1 MSKHRRL
8 SWLIQTKL
16 VYLPQLQRYDEK
28 IKGWA
33 DGKFL
38 LKTQAYSLPKA
49 TTTALGGVK
58 IGTGLN
64 VTTDGT
70 ASVNETYVDG
80 RVTTVGDKKYALKTD
95 VPGMIPMASA
105 AEAGKVYA
113 VKKATSDSVMGTVKY
128 SESVGLVLT
137 DIAAN
142 SIQENDLSTT
152 LSSKID
158 NASTNAS
165 TAKQIATQNAD
176 TIANNIYSKSQ
187 TYSKTEVDDKVSAAL
202 TSAIVPKGTVT
213 YASLPTP
220 AKANLGYMY
229 NVSDAFTTDAR
240 FVEGAGK
247 KYAAG
252 ANVYVVAVTT
262 GGSTEYKFDVFMGFV
277 DLSGYQTKADMPG
290 AATNEDIDAMFAA
303 Q

>member
-1 MSKHRRL
+1 MAN
-8 SWLIQTKL
+8 TDKL

-38 LKTQAYSLPKA
+38 LKTDAYSLPTA
-49 TTTALGGVK
+49 STTKLGGVK

-64 VTTDGT
+64 VATDGT

-80 RVTTVGDKKYALKTD
+80 RVTAVGDKKYALKAD
-95 VPGMIPMASA
+95 VPGMTPMATA
-105 AEAGKVYA
+105 TEAGKVYA
-113 VKKATSDSVMGTVKY
+113 VEKAAADTAKGTVKY
-128 SESVGLVLT
+128 SEGTGLVLT
-137 DIAAN
+137 DIAVQAIAETN
-142 SIQENDLSTT
+142 LEKDLSDT
-152 LSSKID
+152 ID
-158 NASTNAS
+158 NASQDAS
-165 TAKQIATQNAD
+165 IAKQLAIQNEDALK
-176 TIANNIYSKSQ
+176 NVYWKSQ
-187 TYSKTEVDDKVSAAL
+187 TYTKTEVDNKVSAAL
-202 TSAIVPKGTVT
+202 TSAIVPKGTVA

-247 KYAAG
+247 LYEAG
-252 ANVYVVAVTT
+252 ANVYVVAVAT
-262 GGSTEYKFDVFMGFV
+262 GSSTEYKFDVFMGFV

-290 AATNEDIDAMFAA
+290 AATNEDIDAMFA
-303 Q
+303 

>member
-1 MSKHRRL
+1 MANTDK
-8 SWLIQTKL
+8 I
-16 VYLPQLQRYDEK
+16 VYLPQLQRYDKK

-38 LKTQAYSLPKA
+38 KKTDAYSLPSA
-49 TTTALGGVK
+49 TTTTLGGVK

-64 VTTDGT
+64 VVADGT
-70 ASVNETYVDG
+70 TSVNEAYVDG
-80 RVTTVGDKKYALKTD
+80 RVTAVGDKKYALKTD
-95 VPGMIPMASA
+95 IPAATPMASA

-113 VKKATSDSVMGTVKY
+113 VEKATADSVMGTIKY
-128 SESVGLVLT
+128 SKSVGLVLT

-142 SIQENDLSTT
+142 SIQENDLSTP
-152 LSSKID
+152 LRDKIN
-158 NASTNAS
+158 NASADAS
-165 TAKQIATQNAD
+165 TAKQLATQNAD
-176 TIANNIYSKSQ
+176 SIANNIYSKSQ
-187 TYSKTEVDDKVSAAL
+187 TYSKAEVDNKVSAAL

-213 YASLPTP
+213 YSNLPAP

-240 FVEGAGK
+240 FVDGASK
-247 KYAAG
+247 KYEAG

-262 GGSTEYKFDVFMGFV
+262 GSSTEYKFDVFMGFV

-290 AATNEDIDAMFAA
+290 AATNEDIDAMFSPA
-303 Q
+303 

>member
-1 MSKHRRL
+1 MANTDK
-8 SWLIQTKL
+8 I
-16 VYLPQLQRYDEK
+16 VFLPQLQRYDEK

-38 LKTQAYSLPKA
+38 LKTDAYSLPNA
-49 TTTALGGVK
+49 TKTTLGGVK

-64 VTTDGT
+64 VAADGT
-70 ASVNETYVDG
+70 TSIDQTYVDG
-80 RVTTVGDKKYALKTD
+80 RVTAVGDKKYALKTD
-95 VPGMIPMASA
+95 IAATTPMASA

-113 VKKATSDSVMGTVKY
+113 VEKATADSVVGTVKY
-128 SESVGLVLT
+128 SKSVGLVLT

-142 SIQENDLSTT
+142 SIQENDLSTP
-152 LSSKID
+152 LSNKID
-158 NASTNAS
+158 NASTNAAN
-165 TAKQIATQNAD
+165 AKQIATQNANA
-176 TIANNIYSKSQ
+176 IANNIYSKSQ

-213 YASLPTP
+213 YANLPTP

-240 FVEGAGK
+240 FVDGASK

-262 GGSTEYKFDVFMGFV
+262 GSSTEYKFDVFMGFV

-303 Q
+303 S

>member
-1 MSKHRRL
+1 MAN
-8 SWLIQTKL
+8 TDKL

-64 VTTDGT
+64 VATDGT

-80 RVTTVGDKKYALKTD
+80 RVTAVGDKKYALKAD
-95 VPGMIPMASA
+95 VPGMTPMATKS
-105 AEAGKVYA
+105 EAGKVYA
-113 VKKATSDSVMGTVKY
+113 VAKGASDTVRGTVKY
-128 SESVGLVLT
+128 SEGTGLVLT
-137 DIAAN
+137 DIAAQT
-142 SIQENDLSTT
+142 IKQTDLEKI
-152 LSSKID
+152 LSDTID
-158 NASTNAS
+158 NASTDAS
-165 TAKQIATQNAD
+165 VAKQVSTQNAD
-176 TIANNIYSKSQ
+176 AIANNIYSKSQ

-202 TSAIVPKGTVT
+202 TSAIVPKGTVA

-247 KYAAG
+247 KYDAG

-262 GGSTEYKFDVFMGFV
+262 GSSTEYKFDVFMGFV
-277 DLSGYQTKADMPG
+277 DLSGYQTKADMPS
-290 AATNEDIDAMFAA
+290 AATNEDIDAMFA
-303 Q
+303 

>member
-1 MSKHRRL
+1 MANADK
-8 SWLIQTKL
+8 I

-38 LKTQAYSLPKA
+38 KKTDAYSLPNA
-49 TTTALGGVK
+49 TKTTLGCVK

-64 VTTDGT
+64 VVADGT
-70 ASVNETYVDG
+70 ASIDQTYVDG
-80 RVTTVGDKKYALKTD
+80 RVTAVGDEKYALKTD
-95 VPGMIPMASA
+95 ISTITPMASA

-113 VKKATSDSVMGTVKY
+113 VEKATADSVMGTVKY
-128 SESVGLVLT
+128 SKSVGLVLT
-137 DIAAN
+137 DIAAS
-142 SIQENDLSTT
+142 SIQENDLS
-152 LSSKID
+152 LPLYDKID
-158 NASTNAS
+158 NASTDAAI
-165 TAKQIATQNAD
+165 AKQIATQNAD
-176 TIANNIYSKSQ
+176 AIANNIYNKSQ
-187 TYSKTEVDDKVSAAL
+187 TYSKTEVDNKISAAL

-213 YASLPTP
+213 YANLPTP

-240 FVEGAGK
+240 FVDGASK

-277 DLSGYQTKADMPG
+277 DPSGYQMPD
-290 AATNEDIDAMFAA
+290 AATNEDIDAMFALT
-303 Q
+303 

>member
-1 MSKHRRL
+1 MANTDK
-8 SWLIQTKL
+8 I

-38 LKTQAYSLPKA
+38 KKTDAYSLPSA
-49 TTTALGGVK
+49 TTTTLGGVK

-64 VTTDGT
+64 VAADGT

-80 RVTTVGDKKYALKTD
+80 RVTAVGDAKYALKTD
-95 VPGMIPMASA
+95 IPAAVPMATESV
-105 AEAGKVYA
+105 AGLVYA
-113 VKKATSDSVMGTVKY
+113 KAGATDTSKGEVRYEPDRGLFIDSIEVGSITKTELDSSIGFAIDQWEQVADEDLPDLQNRVTALEGNVANVYKKT
-128 SESVGLVLT
+128 E
-137 DIAAN
+137 
-142 SIQENDLSTT
+142 
-152 LSSKID
+152 
-158 NASTNAS
+158 
-165 TAKQIATQNAD
+165 
-176 TIANNIYSKSQ
+176 
-187 TYSKTEVDDKVSAAL
+187 TYSKTEVDNKVSAAL
-202 TSAIVPKGTVT
+202 TSAIVPKGTIAF
-213 YASLPTP
+213 ASLPTP

-229 NVSDAFTTDAR
+229 NVSDAFTTDSR
-240 FVEGAGK
+240 FIEGTGK
-247 KYAAG
+247 IYAAG

-303 Q
+303 APAE

>member
-1 MSKHRRL
+1 MANTDK
-8 SWLIQTKL
+8 I

-38 LKTQAYSLPKA
+38 KKTDAYSLPNA
-49 TTTALGGVK
+49 TTTTLGGVK

-64 VTTDGT
+64 VASDGT
-70 ASVNETYVDG
+70 ASINQAYVDG
-80 RVTTVGDKKYALKTD
+80 RVTAVGDEKYALKTD
-95 VPGMIPMASA
+95 IPAATPMATESV
-105 AEAGKVYA
+105 AGLVYA
-113 VKKATSDSVMGTVKY
+113 KSGTTGNAYGEVRYETGRGLFLDSIVAGSITKTELDSSIGSTLNTIDDVIETELPDLRNRVGNLEANVENVYKKT
-128 SESVGLVLT
+128 E
-137 DIAAN
+137 
-142 SIQENDLSTT
+142 
-152 LSSKID
+152 
-158 NASTNAS
+158 
-165 TAKQIATQNAD
+165 
-176 TIANNIYSKSQ
+176 
-187 TYSKTEVDDKVSAAL
+187 TYSKTEVDNKVSAAL

-213 YASLPTP
+213 YANLPTP

-229 NVSDAFTTDAR
+229 NVSDEFTTDAR
-240 FVEGAGK
+240 FVDGAGK

-290 AATNEDIDAMFAA
+290 AATNEDIDAMFAPA
-303 Q
+303 

>member
-1 MSKHRRL
+1 MANPD
-8 SWLIQTKL
+8 KL

-64 VTTDGT
+64 VATDGT

-80 RVTTVGDKKYALKTD
+80 RVTAVGDKKYALKAD
-95 VPGMIPMASA
+95 VPGMTPMASA

-113 VKKATSDSVMGTVKY
+113 VEKAAADTAKGTVKY
-128 SESVGLVLT
+128 SEGVGLILT
-137 DIAAN
+137 DLVPGAIHENEIDQYLYNKINTAATEAKEALTLA
-142 SIQENDLSTT
+142 IQNEDHLTEVYV
-152 LSSKID
+152 K
-158 NASTNAS
+158 AE
-165 TAKQIATQNAD
+165 
-176 TIANNIYSKSQ
+176 

-202 TSAIVPKGTVT
+202 TSAIVPKGTVA

-229 NVSDAFTTDAR
+229 NVSNEFTTDVR

-247 KYAAG
+247 KYDAG

-262 GGSTEYKFDVFMGFV
+262 DSSTEYKFDVFMGFV
-277 DLSGYQTKADMPG
+277 DLSGYQTKGDMPG
-290 AATNEDIDAMFAA
+290 AATDGDIDAMFA
-303 Q
+303 

>member
-1 MSKHRRL
+1 MANTDK
-8 SWLIQTKL
+8 I

-38 LKTQAYSLPKA
+38 KKTDAYSLPNA
-49 TTTALGGVK
+49 TTTTLGGVK

-64 VTTDGT
+64 VASDGT
-70 ASVNETYVDG
+70 ASVNEAYVNG
-80 RVTTVGDKKYALKTD
+80 RVTAVGDKKYALKTEISAA
-95 VPGMIPMASA
+95 VPMASA

-113 VKKATSDSVMGTVKY
+113 VEKATADSVMGTVKY
-128 SESVGLVLT
+128 SKSVGLVLT

-142 SIQENDLSTT
+142 SIQENDLSTP
-152 LSSKID
+152 LHNKIN
-158 NASTNAS
+158 NASADAS
-165 TAKQIATQNAD
+165 TAKQLATQNAD
-176 TIANNIYSKSQ
+176 AIANNIYKKSQ
-187 TYSKTEVDDKVSAAL
+187 TYSKTEVDNKVSAAL

-213 YASLPTP
+213 YANLPTP

-240 FVEGAGK
+240 FVDGVSK
-247 KYAAG
+247 KYEAG
-252 ANVYVVAVTT
+252 ANVYVVAVTA
-262 GGSTEYKFDVFMGFV
+262 GSSTEYKFDVFMGFV

-290 AATNEDIDAMFAA
+290 TATNEDIDAMFSYA
-303 Q
+303 

>member
-1 MSKHRRL
+1 MANTDK
-8 SWLIQTKL
+8 I

-38 LKTQAYSLPKA
+38 KKTDAYSLLNA
-49 TTTALGGVK
+49 TKTTLGSVK

-64 VTTDGT
+64 VAADGT

-80 RVTTVGDKKYALKTD
+80 RVTAVGDAKYALKTD
-95 VPGMIPMASA
+95 VSGMIPMATAS
-105 AEAGKVYA
+105 EAGKVYA
-113 VKKATSDSVMGTVKY
+113 VAKGASDTVKGTVKY
-128 SESVGLVLT
+128 SKGTGLILT

-142 SIQENDLSTT
+142 SIQENDLSTP
-152 LSSKID
+152 LHNKIN
-158 NASTNAS
+158 NASADAS
-165 TAKQIATQNAD
+165 TAKQLATQNAD
-176 TIANNIYSKSQ
+176 AIANNIYSKSQ
-187 TYSKTEVDDKVSAAL
+187 TYSKTEVDNKVSAAL

-213 YASLPTP
+213 YANLPTP

-240 FVEGAGK
+240 FVDGASK
-247 KYAAG
+247 KYEAG

-262 GGSTEYKFDVFMGFV
+262 GSSTEYKFDVFMGFV

-290 AATNEDIDAMFAA
+290 AATNEDIDAMFSNA
-303 Q
+303 

>member
-1 MSKHRRL
+1 MAN
-8 SWLIQTKL
+8 TDKL

-64 VTTDGT
+64 VATDGT

-80 RVTTVGDKKYALKTD
+80 RVTAVGDKKYALKAD
-95 VPGMIPMASA
+95 VPGMTPMATKS
-105 AEAGKVYA
+105 EAGKVYA
-113 VKKATSDSVMGTVKY
+113 VAKGASDTVRGTVKY
-128 SESVGLVLT
+128 SEGTGLVLT
-137 DIAAN
+137 DIAAQT
-142 SIQENDLSTT
+142 IKQTDLEKF
-152 LSSKID
+152 LSDTID
-158 NASTNAS
+158 NASTDAS
-165 TAKQIATQNAD
+165 VAKRVSTQNAD
-176 TIANNIYSKSQ
+176 AIANNIYSKSQ

-202 TSAIVPKGTVT
+202 TSAIVPKGTVA

-229 NVSDAFTTDAR
+229 NVSDAFTTDTR

-247 KYAAG
+247 KYDAG

-262 GGSTEYKFDVFMGFV
+262 GSSTEYKFDVFMGFV
-277 DLSGYQTKADMPG
+277 DLSGYQTKADMPD
-290 AATNEDIDAMFAA
+290 AATNSDIDAMFA
-303 Q
+303 

>member
-1 MSKHRRL
+1 MAN
-8 SWLIQTKL
+8 TDKL

-38 LKTQAYSLPKA
+38 LKTDAYSLPTA
-49 TTTALGGVK
+49 STTTLGGVK

-64 VTTDGT
+64 VATDGT
-70 ASVNETYVDG
+70 ASVNETYIDG
-80 RVTTVGDKKYALKTD
+80 RVTAVGDKKYALKAD
-95 VPGMIPMASA
+95 VPGMTPMASA

-113 VKKATSDSVMGTVKY
+113 VEKAAADSVMGTVKY
-128 SESVGLVLT
+128 SKSVGLVLT

-142 SIQENDLSTT
+142 SIQENDLSMP
-152 LSSKID
+152 LYNMIND
-158 NASTNAS
+158 ASTDAS
-165 TAKQIATQNAD
+165 AAKQVAMQNAD
-176 TIANNIYSKSQ
+176 AIANNIYSKSQ

-202 TSAIVPKGTVT
+202 TSAIVPKGTVA

-247 KYAAG
+247 LYEAG

-262 GGSTEYKFDVFMGFV
+262 DSSTEYKFDVFMGFV

-290 AATNEDIDAMFAA
+290 AATNEDIDAMFA
-303 Q
+303 

>member
-1 MSKHRRL
+1 MANTDK
-8 SWLIQTKL
+8 I

-28 IKGWA
+28 IKEWA
-33 DGKFL
+33 GGKFL
-38 LKTQAYSLPKA
+38 LKTDAYSLPNA
-49 TTTALGGVK
+49 TKTTLGGVK

-64 VTTDGT
+64 VVADGT
-70 ASVNETYVDG
+70 TSIDQTYIDG

-95 VPGMIPMASA
+95 ITASVPMASA

-113 VKKATSDSVMGTVKY
+113 VEKATADSVVGTVKY
-128 SESVGLVLT
+128 SKSVGLVLT

-142 SIQENDLSTT
+142 SIQENDLSTP
-152 LSSKID
+152 LSNKID
-158 NASTNAS
+158 NASTNAAN
-165 TAKQIATQNAD
+165 AKQIATQNAN

-187 TYSKTEVDDKVSAAL
+187 TYSKTEVDNKVSAAL

-213 YASLPTP
+213 YANLPTP
-220 AKANLGYMY
+220 EKANLGYMY

-240 FVEGAGK
+240 FVDGASK
-247 KYAAG
+247 KYEAG

-303 Q
+303 S

>member
-1 MSKHRRL
+1 MANTDK
-8 SWLIQTKL
+8 I

-38 LKTQAYSLPKA
+38 KKTDAYSLPNA
-49 TTTALGGVK
+49 TKTTLGGVK

-64 VTTDGT
+64 VAADGT

-80 RVTTVGDKKYALKTD
+80 RVTAVGDKKYAFKTD
-95 VPGMIPMASA
+95 APSMIPMATAS
-105 AEAGKVYA
+105 EAGKVYA
-113 VKKATSDSVMGTVKY
+113 VAKGASDTVKGTVKY
-128 SESVGLVLT
+128 SEGTGLILT
-137 DIAAN
+137 DIAAS
-142 SIQENDLSTT
+142 SIQESNLSTP
-152 LSSKID
+152 LSSKIN
-158 NASTNAS
+158 NASTDAS

-176 TIANNIYSKSQ
+176 AIANNIYNKSQ
-187 TYSKTEVDDKVSAAL
+187 TYSKTEVDNKVSAAL
-202 TSAIVPKGTVT
+202 TAALVPKGTVA

-220 AKANLGYMY
+220 AKTNLGYMY
-229 NVSDAFTTDAR
+229 NVSNEFTTDAR

-252 ANVYVVAVTT
+252 ANVYVVAVTN
-262 GGSTEYKFDVFMGFV
+262 GSSTEYKFDVFMGFV

-290 AATNEDIDAMFAA
+290 AATNEDIDAMLASA
-303 Q
+303 

>member
-1 MSKHRRL
+1 MAN
-8 SWLIQTKL
+8 TDKL

-28 IKGWA
+28 IKSWA
-33 DGKFL
+33 DEKFL
-38 LKTQAYSLPKA
+38 LKTQTYSLPKA

-64 VTTDGT
+64 VATDGT

-80 RVTTVGDKKYALKTD
+80 RVTAVGDKKYALKAD
-95 VPGMIPMASA
+95 VPGMTPMATA
-105 AEAGKVYA
+105 TEAGKVYA
-113 VKKATSDSVMGTVKY
+113 VEKAAADTSKGTVKY
-128 SESVGLVLT
+128 SEGVGLILT
-137 DIAAN
+137 DLVPGA
-142 SIQENDLSTT
+142 IQDNEINQPLYN
-152 LSSKID
+152 KID
-158 NASTNAS
+158 TAASE
-165 TAKQIATQNAD
+165 AKQALTLATQNQD
-176 TIANNIYSKSQ
+176 HLTQVYVKTE

-202 TSAIVPKGTVT
+202 TSAIVPKGTVA

-247 KYAAG
+247 KYDAG

-262 GGSTEYKFDVFMGFV
+262 SSSTEYKFDVFMGFV

-290 AATNEDIDAMFAA
+290 AATDGDIDAMFA
-303 Q
+303 

>member
-1 MSKHRRL
+1 MANTNK
-8 SWLIQTKL
+8 I

-38 LKTQAYSLPKA
+38 KKTDAYSLPNA
-49 TTTALGGVK
+49 TKTTLGGVK

-64 VTTDGT
+64 VVADGT
-70 ASVNETYVDG
+70 ASIDQTYVDG
-80 RVTTVGDKKYALKTD
+80 RVTAVGDKKYALKTD
-95 VPGMIPMASA
+95 IPAATPMASA

-113 VKKATSDSVMGTVKY
+113 VEKATADSVMGTVKY
-128 SESVGLVLT
+128 SKSVGLVLT
-137 DIAAN
+137 DIAAS
-142 SIQENDLSTT
+142 SIQENDLSTP
-152 LSSKID
+152 LYNKID
-158 NASTNAS
+158 NASTNAA
-165 TAKQIATQNAD
+165 TAKQIATQNANA
-176 TIANNIYSKSQ
+176 IANNIYNKSQ
-187 TYSKTEVDDKVSAAL
+187 TYSKTEVDNKVSAAL

-213 YASLPTP
+213 YANLPTP

-240 FVEGAGK
+240 FVDGASK

-290 AATNEDIDAMFAA
+290 AATNEDIDKMFAPA
-303 Q
+303 

>member
-1 MSKHRRL
+1 MANTDK
-8 SWLIQTKL
+8 I

-38 LKTQAYSLPKA
+38 KKTDAYSLPNA
-49 TTTALGGVK
+49 TKTTLGGVK

-64 VTTDGT
+64 VATDGT
-70 ASVNETYVDG
+70 TSIDQTYVDG
-80 RVTTVGDKKYALKTD
+80 RVTAVGDKKYALKTD
-95 VPGMIPMASA
+95 IPAATPMASA

-113 VKKATSDSVMGTVKY
+113 VEKATADSVVGTVKY
-128 SESVGLVLT
+128 SKSVGLVLT

-142 SIQENDLSTT
+142 SIQENDLSTP
-152 LSSKID
+152 LSNKID
-158 NASTNAS
+158 NASTNAAN
-165 TAKQIATQNAD
+165 AKQIATQNAN

-187 TYSKTEVDDKVSAAL
+187 TYSKTEVDNKVSAAL

-213 YASLPTP
+213 YANLPTP

-240 FVEGAGK
+240 FVDGASK
-247 KYAAG
+247 KYNAG

-303 Q
+303 S

>member
-1 MSKHRRL
+1 MANPDK
-8 SWLIQTKL
+8 I

-38 LKTQAYSLPKA
+38 KKTDAYSLPNA
-49 TTTALGGVK
+49 SNTTLGGVK

-64 VTTDGT
+64 VAADGT
-70 ASVNETYVDG
+70 ASVNETYING
-80 RVTTVGDKKYALKTD
+80 RVTAVGDKKYALKTD
-95 VPGMIPMASA
+95 IPAAAPMASA

-113 VKKATSDSVMGTVKY
+113 VEKATADSVMGTVKY
-128 SESVGLVLT
+128 SKSVGLVLT
-137 DIAAN
+137 DIEAN

-152 LSSKID
+152 LRNKIN
-158 NASTNAS
+158 NASADAS
-165 TAKQIATQNAD
+165 TAKQLATKNAD
-176 TIANNIYSKSQ
+176 AIANNIYSKSQ
-187 TYSKTEVDDKVSAAL
+187 TYSKTEVDNKVSAAL

-213 YASLPTP
+213 YSNLPTP
-220 AKANLGYMY
+220 TKANLGYMY

-240 FVEGAGK
+240 FVDGASK
-247 KYAAG
+247 KYEAG

-262 GGSTEYKFDVFMGFV
+262 GSSTEYKFDVFMGFV

-290 AATNEDIDAMFAA
+290 SATNEDIDAMFAPA
-303 Q
+303 

>member
-1 MSKHRRL
+1 MAS
-8 SWLIQTKL
+8 TDKL

-38 LKTQAYSLPKA
+38 LKTDAYSLPKA

-58 IGTGLN
+58 IGTGLS
-64 VTTDGT
+64 VGTDGT
-70 ASVNETYVDG
+70 ASVSQTYVDG
-80 RVTTVGDKKYALKTD
+80 RVTTVGDQKYALKSD
-95 VPGMIPMASA
+95 VPGMTPMATKS
-105 AEAGKVYA
+105 EAGKVYA
-113 VKKATSDSVMGTVKY
+113 VAKGASDAVKGTVKY
-128 SESVGLVLT
+128 SEGTGLVLT
-137 DIAAN
+137 DITAQT
-142 SIQENDLSTT
+142 IEQTDLEKF
-152 LSSKID
+152 LSDKID
-158 NASTNAS
+158 NASTDAS
-165 TAKQIATQNAD
+165 VAKQVSTQNAD
-176 TIANNIYSKSQ
+176 AIENNIYSKAQ

-202 TSAIVPKGTVT
+202 TSAIVPKGTVAF
-213 YASLPTP
+213 ASLPTP

-262 GGSTEYKFDVFMGFV
+262 GSSTEYKFDVFMGFV
-277 DLSGYQTKADMPG
+277 DLSGYQTIADMPA
-290 AATNEDIDAMFAA
+290 AATNEDIDALFA
-303 Q
+303 

>member
-1 MSKHRRL
+1 MANTDK
-8 SWLIQTKL
+8 I

-38 LKTQAYSLPKA
+38 KKTDAYSLPNA
-49 TTTALGGVK
+49 TTTTLGGVK
-58 IGTGLN
+58 IGTGLS
-64 VTTDGT
+64 VAADGT
-70 ASVNETYVDG
+70 ASINQTYVDG
-80 RVTTVGDKKYALKTD
+80 RVTAVGDKKYALKTD
-95 VPGMIPMASA
+95 VPSAAPMATGNI
-105 AEAGKVYA
+105 AGKVYA
-113 VKKATSDSVMGTVKY
+113 VAKGSSDTVRGTVKY
-128 SESVGLVLT
+128 SEGTGLILT

-142 SIQENDLSTT
+142 SIQENNLSTT

-158 NASTNAS
+158 NAATNAS

-176 TIANNIYSKSQ
+176 AIANNIYSKSQ

-202 TSAIVPKGTVT
+202 TAAIVPKGTVT
-213 YASLPTP
+213 YANLPTP

-240 FVEGAGK
+240 FVDGASK

-252 ANVYVVAVTT
+252 ANVYVVAVTN
-262 GGSTEYKFDVFMGFV
+262 GSSTEYKFDVFMGFV
-277 DLSGYQTKADMPG
+277 DLSGYQTKVDMPI
-290 AATNEDIDAMFAA
+290 AATNEDIDKLFAN

>member
-1 MSKHRRL
+1 MAN
-8 SWLIQTKL
+8 TDKL

-38 LKTQAYSLPKA
+38 RKTQADSLPKA

-64 VTTDGT
+64 VATDGT

-80 RVTTVGDKKYALKTD
+80 RVTAVGDKKYALKADAT
-95 VPGMIPMASA
+95 GMTPMASA

-113 VKKATSDSVMGTVKY
+113 VEKATADSVVGTVKY
-128 SESVGLVLT
+128 SKSVGLVLT

-142 SIQENDLSTT
+142 SIQENDLSTP
-152 LSSKID
+152 LSNKID
-158 NASTNAS
+158 NASTNAAN
-165 TAKQIATQNAD
+165 AKQIATQNANA
-176 TIANNIYSKSQ
+176 IANNIYDKSQ
-187 TYSKTEVDDKVSAAL
+187 TYSKTEVDNKVSAAL

-213 YASLPTP
+213 YANLPTP

-229 NVSDAFTTDAR
+229 NVSDEFTTDAR
-240 FVEGAGK
+240 FVDGASK
-247 KYAAG
+247 KYNAG

-277 DLSGYQTKADMPG
+277 DLSGYQTKADMLS
-290 AATNEDIDAMFAA
+290 AATDGDIDAMFA
-303 Q
+303 

>member
-1 MSKHRRL
+1 MANIDK
-8 SWLIQTKL
+8 I

-38 LKTQAYSLPKA
+38 KKTDAYSLPSA
-49 TTTALGGVK
+49 TTTTLGGVK

-64 VTTDGT
+64 VAADGT
-70 ASVNETYVDG
+70 ASINQAYVDG
-80 RVTTVGDKKYALKTD
+80 RVTAVGDKKYALKTD
-95 VPGMIPMASA
+95 IPAAVPMATESV
-105 AEAGKVYA
+105 AGLVYA
-113 VKKATSDSVMGTVKY
+113 KSGTTGNAYGEVRYETGRGLFLDSIVAGSITKTELDSSIGSTLNTIDDVIETELPDLRNRVGNLEANVENVYKKT
-128 SESVGLVLT
+128 E
-137 DIAAN
+137 
-142 SIQENDLSTT
+142 
-152 LSSKID
+152 
-158 NASTNAS
+158 
-165 TAKQIATQNAD
+165 
-176 TIANNIYSKSQ
+176 
-187 TYSKTEVDDKVSAAL
+187 TYSKTEVDNKVSAAL

-213 YASLPTP
+213 YANLPTP

-229 NVSDAFTTDAR
+229 NVSDEFTTDAR
-240 FVEGAGK
+240 FVDGAGK

-262 GGSTEYKFDVFMGFV
+262 GSSTEYKFDVFMGFV

-303 Q
+303 

>member
-1 MSKHRRL
+1 MAKDPTDSPMPIKMIL
-8 SWLIQTKL
+8 
-16 VYLPQLQRYDEK
+16 LPQLQRYDQK

-33 DGKFL
+33 DNKFL
-38 LKTQAYSLPKA
+38 TKVDTPSLPPATA
-49 TTTALGGVK
+49 TTLGGVK

-64 VTTDGT
+64 VAADGT
-70 ASVNETYVDG
+70 ASINQAYVDG
-80 RVTTVGDKKYALKTD
+80 RVTAVGDKKYALKTD
-95 VPGMIPMASA
+95 VPGMIPMATAS
-105 AEAGKVYA
+105 EAGKVYA
-113 VKKATSDSVMGTVKY
+113 VSKGASDTVKGTVKY
-128 SESVGLVLT
+128 SEGTGLILT

-142 SIQENDLSTT
+142 SIQENNLSTT

-176 TIANNIYSKSQ
+176 AIANNIYSKSQ
-187 TYSKTEVDDKVSAAL
+187 TYSKTEVDNKVSAAL

-213 YASLPTP
+213 YANLPTP

-240 FVEGAGK
+240 FVDGAGK

-290 AATNEDIDAMFAA
+290 AATNEDIDAMFASA
-303 Q
+303 

>member
-1 MSKHRRL
+1 MAS
-8 SWLIQTKL
+8 TDKL

-33 DGKFL
+33 NGKFL
-38 LKTQAYSLPKA
+38 LKTDAYSLPKA

-64 VTTDGT
+64 VGTDGT
-70 ASVNETYVDG
+70 ASVSQTYVDG
-80 RVTTVGDKKYALKTD
+80 RVNAVGDQKYALKSD
-95 VPGMIPMASA
+95 VPGMTPMATKS
-105 AEAGKVYA
+105 EAGKVYA
-113 VKKATSDSVMGTVKY
+113 IAKASTDGIIGTVKY
-128 SESVGLVLT
+128 GEGAGLILT
-137 DIAAN
+137 A
-142 SIQENDLSTT
+142 LSNGAVKQTNLEQT
-152 LSSKID
+152 LSNLID
-158 NASTNAS
+158 NASSDAS
-165 TAKQIATQNAD
+165 VAKQVSTENAD
-176 TIANNIYSKSQ
+176 VIANNIYSKAQ

-202 TSAIVPKGTVT
+202 TSAIVPKGTVA

-252 ANVYVVAVTT
+252 ANVYVVAVSS
-262 GGSTEYKFDVFMGFV
+262 GSSTEYKFDAFMGFV
-277 DLSGYQTKADMPG
+277 DLSGYQTKADMPA
-290 AATNEDIDAMFAA
+290 AATNEDIDAMFA
-303 Q
+303 